1 MTRERTRKR
10 SRITVEFDDDRGTS
24 GTATSTPSWLA
35 RLFGR
40 RARSAR
46 VFWSSVQIGW
56 CFVDGARVDED
67 LERVIKDQLRWRS
80 VKQLPSA
87 QVRQRRGPHDRI

>member
-1 MTRERTRKR
+1 MRE
-10 SRITVEFDDDRGTS
+10 RITVDFDDDRGTN
-24 GTATSTPSWLA
+24 GTVTSTPSWLA

-40 RARSAR
+40 RVRRAR
-46 VFWSSVQIGW
+46 VFWSSVHIGW

-67 LERVIKDQLRWRS
+67 LELIIKDQLRWRS

-87 QVRQRRGPHDRI
+87 QARQATRPV